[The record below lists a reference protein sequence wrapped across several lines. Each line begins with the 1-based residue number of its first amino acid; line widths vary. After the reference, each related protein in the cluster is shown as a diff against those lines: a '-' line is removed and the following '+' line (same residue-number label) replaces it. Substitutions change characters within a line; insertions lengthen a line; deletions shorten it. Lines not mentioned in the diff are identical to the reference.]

1 MRWRH
6 IIWVSPRYP
15 ATQLDKA
22 RALYLSDEATFS
34 SHRFLLQSPT
44 VMTAAA
50 VEQENGGIT
59 EGAKPT
65 IVIPIKGGG
74 EKACQCHCKDKRL
87 GARSRNLF
95 LEAVLSISSICVLI
109 IAVWLLPPLAPHH
122 PTPVSV
128 ECWFLAASRKRLQI
142 RNSHNHCRSGTA
154 LLLWWQPPFTV
165 LLGTRGR

>member
-6 IIWVSPRYP
+6 FIRVSPRYP

-22 RALYLSDEATFS
+22 RALYPSDEATFS
-34 SHRFLLQSPT
+34 RQRVLLQSQT

-50 VEQENGGIT
+50 AAEQESGGIT

-87 GARSRNLF
+87 GARPRNLF
-95 LEAVLSISSICVLI
+95 LERCTKHLFLCTYHCSLASSSSRSPSSAACQRRVLVFSRVSKT
-109 IAVWLLPPLAPHH
+109 PPD
-122 PTPVSV
+122 S
-128 ECWFLAASRKRLQI
+128 K
-142 RNSHNHCRSGTA
+142 
-154 LLLWWQPPFTV
+154 
-165 LLGTRGR
+165 

>member
-22 RALYLSDEATFS
+22 RALYPSDEATFS
-34 SHRFLLQSPT
+34 APPRVLLQSPT
-44 VMTAAA
+44 VMTAAEA
-50 VEQENGGIT
+50 AEQESGGIT

-95 LEAVLSISSICVLI
+95 LEAVLSISFCVLI

-154 LLLWWQPPFTV
+154 LLL
-165 LLGTRGR
+165 